1 MLRFPRIYEQ
11 CEHILLRRRKL
22 PRQSFCMV
30 LAKPLST
37 TTARIMN
44 SKPRLSPGLA
54 YFIRSLI
61 WQPLWLLRNHMSP
74 FSSTPR
80 TSSGLPWP
88 SSVISIIP
96 ISSPP
101 RTSGGLTCCPHLLI
115 STIPISSS
123 LCNFQI
129 VVDKN
134 KLRWQTS
141 THSIVP
147 SIFLP
152 ASPQSEASRPLF
164 LRCRRFLAS

>member
-30 LAKPLST
+30 LARPLSA

-54 YFIRSLI
+54 CFICSLI

-80 TSSGLPWP
+80 TSSGLPLP
-88 SSVISIIP
+88 SSVISI
-96 ISSPP
+96 
-101 RTSGGLTCCPHLLI
+101 
-115 STIPISSS
+115 IPISSS

-147 SIFLP
+147 SMFPP
-152 ASPQSEASRPLF
+152 ASPQSGASRPLF

>member
-54 YFIRSLI
+54 CFICSLI

-74 FSSTPR
+74 FSST
-80 TSSGLPWP
+80 
-88 SSVISIIP
+88 
-96 ISSPP
+96 P

-147 SIFLP
+147 CMFLP
-152 ASPQSEASRPLF
+152 ASPQSGASRPLF